1 MPDFDIQPFK
11 PRPAYQA
18 VFSELQRYIMSGTLK
33 PGDPL
38 PTETDLAERF
48 EVNRSTVREG
58 IRQLETEGLV
68 VRESRKR
75 LVVSVPSSGDLAP
88 RVTRAMVMNQVTFQ
102 ELVNV
107 AMALEPLAAEMAA
120 RFATKEEI
128 AALDANVEELK
139 QALEVG
145 GDTVEVDLRFHSLL
159 AECTHNRVLFLSR
172 EPVSLLLF
180 RSFEVIRP
188 RIAQASERNLAAHQH
203 IVEMVKAGDAPGAR
217 LWMERHLQDFERGW
231 ALAGMQP
238 DQRIDP
244 AVTYEAGS

>member
-1 MPDFDIQPFK
+1 MPDLAIQPFK

-18 VFSELQRYIMSGTLK
+18 IFAELQRYIMSGILK

-48 EVNRSTVREG
+48 AVNRSTVRES
-58 IRQLETEGLV
+58 IRQLEAEGLV

-88 RVTRAMVMNQVTFQ
+88 RVTRAMVMNEVTFQ
-102 ELVNV
+102 ELVDV
-107 AMALEPLAAEMAA
+107 AMVLEPMAAEMAA
-120 RFATKEEI
+120 HRATPAEI
-128 AALDANVEELK
+128 S
-139 QALEVG
+139 ALEDNLIELEQAIASG
-145 GDTVEVDLRFHSLL
+145 GDTVEVDLRFHALL

-188 RIAQASERNLAAHQH
+188 RIAQASARNLTAHRH
-203 IVEMVKAGDAPGAR
+203 IVDLVKAGDAPGAR
-217 LWMERHLQDFERGW
+217 RWMERHLKDFERGW

-238 DQRIDP
+238 DARIDP
-244 AVTYEAGS
+244 TITYEPDS